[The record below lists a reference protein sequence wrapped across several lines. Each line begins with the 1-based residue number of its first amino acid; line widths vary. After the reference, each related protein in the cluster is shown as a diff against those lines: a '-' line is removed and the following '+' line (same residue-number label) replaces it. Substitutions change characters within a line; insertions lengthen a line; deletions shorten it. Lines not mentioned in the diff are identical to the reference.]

1 MPFPFH
7 SVVFLF
13 FFFFHKKEWVI
24 TTFVQISYTGESNC
38 VGQIFV
44 RGIVRHRVCVVFIL
58 IEELGIVYK

>member
-7 SVVFLF
+7 SVVFF
-13 FFFFHKKEWVI
+13 FLYKKQWVI

>member
-7 SVVFLF
+7 SVVFF
-13 FFFFHKKEWVI
+13 FLHKKEWVI

-44 RGIVRHRVCVVFIL
+44 RGIVRNTVCVVFIL
-58 IEELGIVYK
+58 IEDLGIVYK

>member
-1 MPFPFH
+1 MPFPFY
-7 SVVFLF
+7 SVVFFSLY
-13 FFFFHKKEWVI
+13 KKQQVI
-24 TTFVQISYTGESNC
+24 TIFVQISYTGESNC

>member
-7 SVVFLF
+7 SVVFF
-13 FFFFHKKEWVI
+13 FLCKRQWVI

-44 RGIVRHRVCVVFIL
+44 RGIVRYRVCVVFIL
-58 IEELGIVYK
+58 IEDLGIVYK